1 MYIKRKKDVV
11 VNANKKHSFFFG
23 IEILV
28 INKNKW
34 YTILIKFLRYI

>member
-1 MYIKRKKDVV
+1 MYIKRKKDIV
-11 VNANKKHSFFFG
+11 VNTNKDHPFFFD